1 MKPKKILFALGV
13 MFGVS
18 VGSCFFST
26 APLIPVVAAVS
37 IEVNRSSAWFDKTSR
52 TFGAEVTFNGE
63 RMTVAY
69 WCIPNGD
76 VENVY
81 QRKNGSDWVFIG
93 TRGPTNVDYHFP
105 SQDSAALFIK
115 VGNVAAQSQG
125 YDHL

>member
-1 MKPKKILFALGV
+1 MKKVVVSLGI
-13 MFGVS
+13 MLSLGM
-18 VGSCFFST
+18 GSCLLT
-26 APLIPVVAAVS
+26 NAPLVPAVSAAS
-37 IEVNRSSAWFDKTSR
+37 IEVDRSSAWFDKSSR

-63 RMTVAY
+63 PMTVAY
-69 WCIPNGD
+69 WCISNGD

-93 TRGPTNVDYHFP
+93 TRGPGSNDYHFP
-105 SQDSAALFIK
+105 SQDSVSLFIK

>member
-1 MKPKKILFALGV
+1 MKMKKIFLALGI
-13 MFGVS
+13 MFSVS
-18 VGSCFFST
+18 VGNYCFSPTPF
-26 APLIPVVAAVS
+26 IPAVAAAS
-37 IEVNRSSAWFDKTSR
+37 IEVTRGSAWFDKSSR

-105 SQDSAALFIK
+105 SQDSVALFIK